1 MATKLRLVK
10 PYDGWRFVFPPSTIV
25 KGSVLRFEGSW
36 EGGTRTYAVTRIL
49 DKSFN
54 PKHVGDPTCSTDKI
68 LIGGVITV
76 SVANVCNSAR
86 WAIKEA

>member
-10 PYDGWRFVFPPSTIV
+10 PYDGWLFVFPPSTIV

-36 EGGTRTYAVTRIL
+36 EGGTCEYTVFRIIDKTFTTKRAGLPTCATDRIL
-49 DKSFN
+49 LG
-54 PKHVGDPTCSTDKI
+54 GDVS
-68 LIGGVITV
+68 V